1 VSRSAT
7 GPAGGLSS
15 PVLVVAV
22 AAAVV
27 IATVVLLSRDG
38 EPPAPGAATVVMPA
52 AATPSPPAPGVSPPP
67 PAPAAVGP
75 TTVVSGVAMGY
86 AHSPAGAEAAAVGF
100 LRLDSALVAMSDET
114 ASAAKRVIASS
125 SAAEAL
131 VADVV
136 AKLGA
141 LRKGYPGGATLYRIG
156 VLASRVTPANA
167 DRVRVELWHVGV
179 ISPPAAAPYEEWTTQ
194 RYELVWERD
203 DWRVAGEASTP
214 GPRPLPLPQG
224 EPSGPGQL
232 EAALAGFG
240 PLGVAR

>member
-1 VSRSAT
+1 MSRSAT
-7 GPAGGLSS
+7 ERTGGLSS
-15 PVLVVAV
+15 PVLITAV

-27 IATVVLLSRDG
+27 IATVALLRRVGGEQSTPTAAVVL
-38 EPPAPGAATVVMPA
+38 PP
-52 AATPSPPAPGVSPPP
+52 ATPSPPPGVSPPS

-75 TTVVSGVAMGY
+75 TTVVGGVAMGY

-100 LRLDSALVAMSDET
+100 LRLDSALVGMSDEA

-125 SAAEAL
+125 GAAEAL

-141 LRKGYPGGATLYRIG
+141 LRNGYPGGATLYRIG
-156 VLASRVTPANA
+156 VLASRVTPASA

-179 ISPPAAAPYEEWTTQ
+179 ISPPAAMPYQEWSIQ

-203 DWRVAGEASTP
+203 DWRVAGEASTS
-214 GPRPLPLPQG
+214 GPRPLPLPRA
-224 EPSGPGQL
+224 ESSGPGQL

-240 PLGVAR
+240 PVGVAR

>member
-1 VSRSAT
+1 MSRSAT
-7 GPAGGLSS
+7 GPAGRLSS

-22 AAAVV
+22 ASAVI

-38 EPPAPGAATVVMPA
+38 EPPAPSEATVVIPA
-52 AATPSPPAPGVSPPP
+52 AAMPFPPAPGVSPPP
-67 PAPAAVGP
+67 PAPAGVGP

-100 LRLDSALVAMSDET
+100 LRLDSALVAMSDEA
-114 ASAAKRVIASS
+114 ASAAKRVIAAS

-141 LRKGYPGGATLYRIG
+141 LREGYPGGATLFRIG
-156 VLASRVTPANA
+156 VLASRVSPANA

-179 ISPPAAAPYEEWTTQ
+179 ISPPAAMPYEEWTTQ

-214 GPRPLPLPQG
+214 GPRPLPLPRG

>member
-1 VSRSAT
+1 M
-7 GPAGGLSS
+7 
-15 PVLVVAV
+15 VVAAV
-22 AAAVV
+22 AAAIV
-27 IATVVLLSRDG
+27 IATVVLLGRGDG
-38 EPPAPGAATVVMPA
+38 KQPPPTPPPPPGVFP
-52 AATPSPPAPGVSPPP
+52 PSSPPAG
-67 PAPAAVGP
+67 AGP
-75 TTVVSGVAMGY
+75 TAVVDGVAMGY

-100 LRLDSALVAMSDET
+100 LRLDSALVGMSDEA

-125 SAAEAL
+125 GVAEAL

-141 LRKGYPGGATLYRIG
+141 LRKGYPGGVTLYRIG
-156 VLASRVTPANA
+156 VLASRVTPASA

-179 ISPPAAAPYEEWTTQ
+179 ISPPAAMPYEEWSTQ

-214 GPRPLPLPQG
+214 GPRPLPLPRA

-232 EAALAGFG
+232 EAALAGFS
-240 PLGVAR
+240 PVGVAR

>member
-15 PVLVVAV
+15 PVVAVAV

-27 IATVVLLSRDG
+27 IATVVLIGRGDRESPAPT
-38 EPPAPGAATVVMPA
+38 PPAP
-52 AATPSPPAPGVSPPP
+52 TPPPPPPGVFPPSPPP
-67 PAPAAVGP
+67 PAGAGP
-75 TTVVSGVAMGY
+75 TTVVDGVAMGY

-100 LRLDSALVAMSDET
+100 LRLDSALVGMSDEA

-125 SAAEAL
+125 GAAETL

-156 VLASRVTPANA
+156 VLASRVSPANA

-179 ISPPAAAPYEEWTTQ
+179 ISPPAAMPYEEWSTQ

-214 GPRPLPLPQG
+214 GPRPLSLPRA

-240 PLGVAR
+240 PVGVAR

>member
-1 VSRSAT
+1 MSRSAT

-15 PVLVVAV
+15 PVVAAAV

-27 IATVVLLSRDG
+27 IATVVLIGRADRESPAPT
-38 EPPAPGAATVVMPA
+38 PPAP
-52 AATPSPPAPGVSPPP
+52 TPPPLPPGVFPPSPPP
-67 PAPAAVGP
+67 PAGAGP
-75 TTVVSGVAMGY
+75 TTVVDGVAMGY

-100 LRLDSALVAMSDET
+100 LRLDSALVGMSDEA

-125 SAAEAL
+125 GAAEAL

-156 VLASRVTPANA
+156 VLASRVTPGSA

-179 ISPPAAAPYEEWTTQ
+179 ISPPAAMPYEEWSTQ

-214 GPRPLPLPQG
+214 GPRPLSLPRA

-240 PLGVAR
+240 PVGVAR

>member
-1 VSRSAT
+1 MSRSAN
-7 GPAGGLSS
+7 GPAGRLSS
-15 PVLVVAV
+15 PVLAAAV

-38 EPPAPGAATVVMPA
+38 EQPASMATVAMAPA
-52 AATPSPPAPGVSPPP
+52 AMSSPSAPGVSPPP
-67 PAPAAVGP
+67 PAPAGAGP
-75 TTVVSGVAMGY
+75 TIMVGGVAMGY

-100 LRLDSALVAMSDET
+100 LRLDSALVAMSDEA

-136 AKLGA
+136 AKLA
-141 LRKGYPGGATLYRIG
+141 TLRRGYPGGATLYRIG
-156 VLASRVTPANA
+156 VLASRVSPASA

-179 ISPPAAAPYEEWTTQ
+179 ISPPAAMPYEEWSTQ

-214 GPRPLPLPQG
+214 GPRPLPLPRG

-240 PLGVAR
+240 PVGVAR

>member
-1 VSRSAT
+1 MSRSAT
-7 GPAGGLSS
+7 GSTGGLSS
-15 PVLVVAV
+15 PVVAV
-22 AAAVV
+22 AVVAAVV
-27 IATVVLLSRDG
+27 IATVVLIGRGDRKS
-38 EPPAPGAATVVMPA
+38 PAPTPP
-52 AATPSPPAPGVSPPP
+52 AATPPPPPPGVFPPSPPP
-67 PAPAAVGP
+67 PAGAGP
-75 TTVVSGVAMGY
+75 TTVVDGVAMGY

-100 LRLDSALVAMSDET
+100 LRLDSALVGMSDEA

-125 SAAEAL
+125 GAAEAL

-156 VLASRVTPANA
+156 VLASRVSPANA

-179 ISPPAAAPYEEWTTQ
+179 ISPPAAMPYEEWATQ

-214 GPRPLPLPQG
+214 GPRPLSLPRG

-232 EAALAGFG
+232 EAAMVGFG
-240 PLGVAR
+240 PVGVAR

>member
-1 VSRSAT
+1 M
-7 GPAGGLSS
+7 
-15 PVLVVAV
+15 VVAAV
-22 AAAVV
+22 AAAMV
-27 IATVVLLSRDG
+27 IATVVLLGRGDG
-38 EPPAPGAATVVMPA
+38 KQPPP
-52 AATPSPPAPGVSPPP
+52 TPPPPPGVFPPSPPP
-67 PAPAAVGP
+67 PAGVGP
-75 TTVVSGVAMGY
+75 TTVVDGVAMGY

-100 LRLDSALVAMSDET
+100 LRLDSALVGMSDEA

-125 SAAEAL
+125 GAAEAL

-156 VLASRVTPANA
+156 VLASRVSPANP

-179 ISPPAAAPYEEWTTQ
+179 ISPPAAMPYEEWATQ

-214 GPRPLPLPQG
+214 GPRPLPLLRG

-232 EAALAGFG
+232 EAALVGFG
-240 PLGVAR
+240 PVGVAR

>member
-1 VSRSAT
+1 
-7 GPAGGLSS
+7 
-15 PVLVVAV
+15 
-22 AAAVV
+22 
-27 IATVVLLSRDG
+27 
-38 EPPAPGAATVVMPA
+38 
-52 AATPSPPAPGVSPPP
+52 
-67 PAPAAVGP
+67 
-75 TTVVSGVAMGY
+75 MGY

-100 LRLDSALVAMSDET
+100 LRLDSALVAMTDEA

-125 SAAEAL
+125 SAADAL

-156 VLASRVTPANA
+156 VLATRVSPANA

-179 ISPPAAAPYEEWTTQ
+179 ISPPAAVPYEEWTTQ

-214 GPRPLPLPQG
+214 GPRPLPLPRG

-240 PLGVAR
+240 PVGVTR

>member
-1 VSRSAT
+1 MSRSAT

-15 PVLVVAV
+15 PVVAVAV

-27 IATVVLLSRDG
+27 MATVVLIGRGDRESPAPT
-38 EPPAPGAATVVMPA
+38 PPAP
-52 AATPSPPAPGVSPPP
+52 TPPPPPPGVFPPSPPP
-67 PAPAAVGP
+67 PAGAGP
-75 TTVVSGVAMGY
+75 TTVVDGVAMGY

-100 LRLDSALVAMSDET
+100 LRLDSALVGMSDEA

-125 SAAEAL
+125 GAAEAL

-156 VLASRVTPANA
+156 VLASRVSPAYA

-179 ISPPAAAPYEEWTTQ
+179 ISPPAAMPYEEWSTQ

-214 GPRPLPLPQG
+214 GPRPLPVPRG

-232 EAALAGFG
+232 EATLAGFG
-240 PLGVAR
+240 PVGVTR

>member
-1 VSRSAT
+1 MSRSAN

-15 PVLVVAV
+15 PVVAAAV

-27 IATVVLLSRDG
+27 IATVVLIGRGDRES
-38 EPPAPGAATVVMPA
+38 PAPTPP
-52 AATPSPPAPGVSPPP
+52 AATPPPPPPGVFPPSPPP
-67 PAPAAVGP
+67 PAGAGP
-75 TTVVSGVAMGY
+75 TTVVDGVAMGY

-100 LRLDSALVAMSDET
+100 LRLDSALVGMSDEA

-125 SAAEAL
+125 GAAEAL

-156 VLASRVTPANA
+156 VLASRVSPANA

-179 ISPPAAAPYEEWTTQ
+179 ISPPAAMPYEEWATQ

-214 GPRPLPLPQG
+214 GPRPLPLFRG

-232 EAALAGFG
+232 EAALVGFG
-240 PLGVAR
+240 PVGVAR